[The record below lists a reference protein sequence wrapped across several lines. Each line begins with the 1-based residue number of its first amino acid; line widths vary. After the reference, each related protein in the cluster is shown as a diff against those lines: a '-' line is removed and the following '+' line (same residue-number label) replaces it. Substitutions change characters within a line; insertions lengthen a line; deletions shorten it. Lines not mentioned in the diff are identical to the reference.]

1 MLLHRWHQRQL
12 ALFRPSLELCE
23 RLFRLSLV
31 FSVPLVL
38 VFRGHRRGH
47 PWKGLVCLSLRNSW
61 VWVSRLILWVFGE
74 VATVFVVVVVVVVGV
89 VLVAGIEILPIAA
102 ARERRRLERIATMK
116 ARDRLGPP

>member
-1 MLLHRWHQRQL
+1 M
-12 ALFRPSLELCE
+12 
-23 RLFRLSLV
+23 
-31 FSVPLVL
+31 
-38 VFRGHRRGH
+38 
-47 PWKGLVCLSLRNSW
+47 
-61 VWVSRLILWVFGE
+61 SRLILWVFGE